1 MENQHKSKKGFLKNL
16 ACGAV
21 GLAIL
26 GGTYI
31 TISNSNDKN
40 YLKPEDFNRAKWIE
54 KTNAN
59 GIIWDEYMNENIVK
73 NQFNWH
79 LYIDEVRKKNKG
91 NLEGDILLPDLD
103 GNGKVGKRLLD

>member
-1 MENQHKSKKGFLKNL
+1 MKNQHKSKKGFLKNL
-16 ACGAV
+16 AWYGTV
-21 GLAIL
+21 SLALL

-40 YLKPEDFNRAKWIE
+40 YLKPTDFKKAEWIE
-54 KTNAN
+54 SYNPS

-79 LYIDEVRKKNKG
+79 MYIDEVRKKNKG
-91 NLEGDILLPDLD
+91 KLEGDILFPDLD
-103 GNGKVGKRLLD
+103 GDGKVRK

>member
-1 MENQHKSKKGFLKNL
+1 MKDKKGFLKNL

-40 YLKPEDFNRAKWIE
+40 YLKPEDFSKAKWIE
-54 KTNAN
+54 SYNPIGT
-59 GIIWDEYMNENIVK
+59 IWDEYMGENIVRTT
-73 NQFNWH
+73 FNWH
-79 LYIDEVRKKNKG
+79 MYIDEVRKKNKG
-91 NLEGDILLPDLD
+91 NLEGDILFPDLD
-103 GNGKVGKRLLD
+103 GDGKVGK

>member
-1 MENQHKSKKGFLKNL
+1 MKDKKGFLKNL

-40 YLKPEDFNRAKWIE
+40 YLKPEDFNKAKWIE
-54 KTNAN
+54 RGNPS
-59 GIIWDEYMNENIVK
+59 GIIWDDYMNENIPK

-79 LYIDEVRKKNKG
+79 MYIDEVRKKNKG
-91 NLEGDILLPDLD
+91 DLEGDIIFQD
-103 GNGKVGKRLLD
+103 